1 MADRRSCSRCT
12 SSPLPCLYDHD
23 CFRDSGQHFVA
34 AKEIGLPCIASLM
47 RIEAERNLAHEKPL
61 VGDLSEEMGILL
73 WIGDIYRRS
82 DGTDHPAPCVYG
94 SDGRG
99 GIDADSKSGCY
110 RESMGCESM
119 SYAPGSRD
127 GEKPWLPCASHAYA
141 STRKKGKAPFVID
154 DRKRILL
161 LHEAIWKARHAQ
173 GAE

>member
-1 MADRRSCSRCT
+1 MADRRSRSHCT

-23 CFRDSGQHFVA
+23 CFRDSGQQFVA

-73 WIGDIYRRS
+73 WIDDIYRRS

-94 SDGRG
+94 SDGRS
-99 GIDADSKSGCY
+99 GIDADGKSRCY
-110 RESMGCESM
+110 REAMGCESM

-127 GEKPWLPCASHAYA
+127 GEKPWLPHPDCSYT
-141 STRKKGKAPFVID
+141 SI
-154 DRKRILL
+154 
-161 LHEAIWKARHAQ
+161 
-173 GAE
+173 